1 MPGGS
6 GRSRVFPNE
15 YKSAIPIDLR
25 PDTPFTSPP
34 LNDDFDAITTQRW
47 SKTTRATTVDP
58 AASGLFDHMEATTRG
73 TTSIAAFTKPE
84 RRKKGT
90 RGDADDHRRQTG
102 EFGVGQDRRLKRM
115 RGKDRIKASS
125 ANGRIR
131 MAPQAGQDYEM
142 VEHKVL
148 EEGPERTVSISTWR
162 EQAIQD
168 ADSDDDMSVFYVNP
182 DDCAESTKPL
192 GPVVEIVSLSR
203 RPEANV
209 ASGSGSNNSGR
220 RSKEGGEGSEERRRA
235 QNPSPKG
242 LTSFDGAANTSPQ
255 NRGTNLKTYR
265 SASNAASG
273 SRDSSAPRTSTPRG
287 SGTLVQPL
295 DPPPVDK
302 GAYPFH
308 AKKSTSGSTI
318 SSIHLPSPT
327 LEHILGSCKPSLV
340 HISPVLERVGIM
352 GADHLRAVGKLSEDT
367 RNKEVREEVLKLGVT
382 VMEWAILLDKL
393 KSL

>member
-6 GRSRVFPNE
+6 GRSRIFPNE
-15 YKSAIPIDLR
+15 YKNAIPIHIR
-25 PDTPFTSPP
+25 PGTPFTSPP

-84 RRKKGT
+84 RRKKST
-90 RGDADDHRRQTG
+90 HGDADDHRRQAG
-102 EFGVGQDRRLKRM
+102 ESDVEQDRRLKRT
-115 RGKDRIKASS
+115 RGKGRIKASS

-131 MAPQAGQDYEM
+131 MAPQAGQDYEI

-168 ADSDDDMSVFYVNP
+168 MDSDDNMSVFYVNP
-182 DDCAESTKPL
+182 DDCAESTKL

-203 RPEANV
+203 KPEANV
-209 ASGSGSNNSGR
+209 ASGFGSNIPGR
-220 RSKEGGEGSEERRRA
+220 RSKDEGEGSEERRRA
-235 QNPSPKG
+235 QGPSPKE
-242 LTSFDGAANTSPQ
+242 LMSFNGAVNASSQ
-255 NRGTNLKTYR
+255 NRATNLKMYR

-318 SSIHLPSPT
+318 SSIHLPSPP
-327 LEHILGSCKPSLV
+327 LEHVLGACKPSLV
-340 HISPVLERVGIM
+340 HILPVLERIGIM